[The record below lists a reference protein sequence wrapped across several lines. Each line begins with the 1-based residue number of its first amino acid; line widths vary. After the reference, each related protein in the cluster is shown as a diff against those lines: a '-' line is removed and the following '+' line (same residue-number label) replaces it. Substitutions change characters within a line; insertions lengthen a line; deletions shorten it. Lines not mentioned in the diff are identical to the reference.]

1 MNLRRSFSFDCQ
13 SRTAEILPPEH
24 GTAVQTPLVAHLF
37 MLDRKQYNGDR
48 FCYTS
53 TDNHSNDHVGFFLQ
67 RKYFPKQRMEQT
79 RSLEGNHR
87 RCQLSIKRTFPFLFV
102 IGLISILAGAQEKQ
116 LRKPDVIYEPSP
128 QTVVER
134 MLVLANVNNYDIVYD
149 LGCGDGRIV
158 ITAAKIFRATGVG
171 IDIDPVR
178 IQESLQNAEKAG
190 VTDRVSFRN
199 EDFFEAD
206 IREAT
211 VVTLFLSPRANMK
224 LRPKLLDELKPGTRV
239 VSYYWDMGDW
249 EPDKQIEVDGEPIYM
264 WTIPE
269 KESEGREIYR
279 DFVFGLAS
287 DLSHFSPISI
297 H

>member
-1 MNLRRSFSFDCQ
+1 
-13 SRTAEILPPEH
+13 
-24 GTAVQTPLVAHLF
+24 
-37 MLDRKQYNGDR
+37 
-48 FCYTS
+48 
-53 TDNHSNDHVGFFLQ
+53 
-67 RKYFPKQRMEQT
+67 MEQT
-79 RSLEGNHR
+79 RSSEGNHR

-158 ITAAKIFRATGVG
+158 ITAAKIFEATGVG

-206 IREAT
+206 IGEAT

-249 EPDKQIEVDGEPIYM
+249 EPDKQIEVDGEPVYM

-269 KESEGREIYR
+269 KRSEEREIYR
-279 DFVFGLAS
+279 DFVFGFAS
-287 DLSHFSPISI
+287 NLSQSRSLSEIFSLLLGCHKKLLVGYMGWGRTYGLRPL
-297 H
+297 